1 MTKSNE
7 LLDVHGKKYNRT
19 LLVLSLLLGSFTT
32 FMTVTMLINAFPSL
46 MSDFNVSADTVEWL
60 TNGTMLVMG
69 IMVPISAFLMNRVP
83 TKILYLSAMFLFIV
97 GLSLSAVANNFTVL
111 LVGRL
116 VAAIG
121 TGITAPLV
129 QTTLLTIYPV
139 NERGMAMGLNGL
151 IVALA
156 PAVGPTFSGWLLFHY
171 SWRMLF
177 LSVLPIAVVVF
188 FLALFAVKDVLANTH
203 PSLDIVSLIESSSG
217 FGLLL
222 YAFTEVATWG
232 WENSKF
238 YVFLVISLILICLF
252 GWRQFKLDKP
262 VLDLSILKSGRF
274 LLTTIIVAI
283 NYIAMVGI
291 EMVFTLYIQTIR
303 GESAFHAGL
312 LLFPGAIAVAI
323 TSMISGRTFD
333 KVGAKGMGLAGFILI
348 ILGGLSMTKLDSS
361 SSLIYIMAIYAVRM
375 IGIGLV
381 LMPITTAGMNSLT
394 IDKMSHGTSINNT
407 FRQVAGS
414 IGTAVLMSILTNETK
429 SNMPVKHVL
438 TRTPLLYKRLA
449 ETAELKGYH
458 LAFLFCVFFCVVGV
472 ALVLFL
478 PNDSSVKEG

>member
-1 MTKSNE
+1 MNRSNE
-7 LLDVHGKKYNRT
+7 LLDVHGRKYNRM

-46 MSDFNVSADTVEWL
+46 MNDFNVSADTVEWL

-69 IMVPISAFLMNRVP
+69 IMVPISAFLMNRVS
-83 TKILYLSAMFLFIV
+83 TKVLYLSAMALFIV
-97 GLSLSAVANNFTVL
+97 GLSLSAVATNFTVL
-111 LVGRL
+111 LIGRL

-156 PAVGPTFSGWLLFHY
+156 PAVGPTLSGWLLLHY

-177 LSVLPIAVVVF
+177 LSVLPIAIVVF
-188 FLALFAVKDVLANTH
+188 LLALFSVRDVLENTH
-203 PSLDIVSLIESSSG
+203 PSLDIVSIIESSAG

-238 YVFLVISLILICLF
+238 YVYLVISLILIYLF

-291 EMVFTLYIQTIR
+291 EMVFTLYIQTII

-478 PNDSSVKEG
+478 PNDNSVKEG

>member
-1 MTKSNE
+1 ME
-7 LLDVHGKKYNRT
+7 
-19 LLVLSLLLGSFTT
+19 
-32 FMTVTMLINAFPSL
+32 
-46 MSDFNVSADTVEWL
+46 
-60 TNGTMLVMG
+60 
-69 IMVPISAFLMNRVP
+69 
-83 TKILYLSAMFLFIV
+83 
-97 GLSLSAVANNFTVL
+97 
-111 LVGRL
+111 
-116 VAAIG
+116 
-121 TGITAPLV
+121 
-129 QTTLLTIYPV
+129 
-139 NERGMAMGLNGL
+139 
-151 IVALA
+151 
-156 PAVGPTFSGWLLFHY
+156 
-171 SWRMLF
+171 
-177 LSVLPIAVVVF
+177 
-188 FLALFAVKDVLANTH
+188 NTH
-203 PSLDIVSLIESSSG
+203 PSLDIVSIIESSAG

-238 YVFLVISLILICLF
+238 YVYLVISLILIYLF

-291 EMVFTLYIQTIR
+291 EMVFTLYIQTII

-478 PNDSSVKEG
+478 PNDNSVKEG